1 MKYKK
6 EERLRLDIDRQIY
19 DGEITRH
26 QAAVFDIGRN
36 DGQQFPLAR
45 IPPGPGVQIEQ
56 CEKKQMDTNKKRQVG
71 HDDRHGQGVP
81 RLAH

>member
-1 MKYKK
+1 MLGHMSFIIKADNYILCTPVTSRLNRGLAMKYKK

-45 IPPGPGVQIEQ
+45 IPPGTAV
-56 CEKKQMDTNKKRQVG
+56 
-71 HDDRHGQGVP
+71 
-81 RLAH
+81 